1 MLDVASKTPPPGA
14 RVSWSFAN
22 ATAKSASLISAFS
35 ENSGIRARFLICI
48 DFLMK
53 SVPQPSEET
62 LWFSQQ
68 LQDSPGEI
76 VVFDQESPSWWA
88 RWVLGVRPDLGIGIS
103 LFSLRE
109 EGQREVEDAPSL
121 GFSLCQTGT
130 ENPAKKISMRIQEGD
145 SPP

>member
-1 MLDVASKTPPPGA
+1 MLDVASKTPPGA
-14 RVSWSFAN
+14 RKGGLLELAN

-35 ENSGIRARFLICI
+35 EENSGIRARFLICI

-53 SVPQPSEET
+53 SVKQFSEET

-88 RWVLGVRPDLGIGIS
+88 RWVLGARPGLGIGIS

-130 ENPAKKISMRIQEGD
+130 EILLKRFL
-145 SPP
+145 